1 MQGEMLTAA
10 AVARARGGATWR
22 GEGEARGGGVVGR
35 ERRRDEIQ
43 GMI

>member
-10 AVARARGGATWR
+10 AVPRARGGAAWR